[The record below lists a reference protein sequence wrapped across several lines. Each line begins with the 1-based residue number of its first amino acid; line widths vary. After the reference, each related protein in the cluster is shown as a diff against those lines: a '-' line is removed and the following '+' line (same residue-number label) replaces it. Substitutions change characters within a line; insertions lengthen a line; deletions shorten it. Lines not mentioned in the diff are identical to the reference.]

1 MQPCQSLRCQLL
13 GSQRREIRL
22 ASVELGQSPMLG
34 QRRPCGHHRHRGVRL
49 RYCTKRI
56 PRPMSWSAG
65 SACASKAPGDS
76 DGRWDSRC
84 IPHAW
89 TSSLPGSPASS
100 APGVPAV
107 LPRLRRSLRYR
118 PSPRRHLPAAG
129 GSARRSAAKGAM
141 LGCLQPAHK
150 LRHGTGYRPFPLR
163 KLIATSSLI

>member
-1 MQPCQSLRCQLL
+1 VGIIVTEEYVCD
-13 GSQRREIRL
+13 
-22 ASVELGQSPMLG
+22 
-34 QRRPCGHHRHRGVRL
+34 
-49 RYCTKRI
+49 YCTKRI

-118 PSPRRHLPAAG
+118 PSPRRHLPAAD

-141 LGCLQPAHK
+141 LGCCS
-150 LRHGTGYRPFPLR
+150 RP
-163 KLIATSSLI
+163 TSSDTEPDIGPFHCANLLPQAP